1 MCLLAEE
8 WLYERLAE
16 MEPDRES
23 MAEECPGLWDALE
36 TLHDELA
43 DCGRETAERLARR
56 GEP

>member
-1 MCLLAEE
+1 
-8 WLYERLAE
+8 
-16 MEPDRES
+16 

-56 GEP
+56 AEK